1 MDIKRE
7 GVAKKKQQKRI
18 LYGALGLVAIVF
30 VTVGL
35 SRLEPA
41 APSVDANVVW
51 RGTVERGA
59 MVRNVRGSGTL
70 IPDENSIR
78 WISAETSGKVERI
91 RVKAGAKVEPGTII
105 LDLSNPQARQDLL
118 QAESGLRQ
126 AQANLAG
133 LDVQLRSGFMQQ
145 EGQAAQVESDALTAQ
160 LEYERDAELAKS
172 GLVSDLDLRIS
183 EARAK
188 TLGKRNEI
196 EKKRLAIAQENIDAQ
211 LDAQSARVEQAESL
225 YRLRLRQVNGL
236 QVRAGIAGILQE
248 VPVEVGQ
255 QAAPGTNLAR
265 IVAEGARL
273 KAEINVAAT
282 QARDVVV
289 GLKAE
294 IDTRNG
300 IVKGVVSRVDPAV
313 VSGLVTVDV
322 DLIGDLPPG
331 ARVALN
337 VDGTIELERLENVL
351 HVGRP
356 AFGQEHSTVGLF
368 RMEEDGVHFSRV
380 QVQLGRSSVTLMEV
394 ISGLFEGDEV
404 ILSDTSQWDSFDRI
418 RLN

>member
-337 VDGTIELERLENVL
+337 VDGTIELERLDNVL

>member
-7 GVAKKKQQKRI
+7 GVARKKQQKRI

-41 APSVDANVVW
+41 APSVDANIVW

-105 LDLSNPQARQDLL
+105 LEMSNPQARQDLF

-126 AQANLAG
+126 ARANLTG
-133 LDVQLRSGFMQQ
+133 LEVQLRSGLMQQ
-145 EGQAAQVESDALTAQ
+145 EAQAAQVESDALTAQ
-160 LEYERDAELAKS
+160 LEFERDTELAKS
-172 GLVSDLDLRIS
+172 GLVSDLDLKIS

-196 EKKRLAIAQENIDAQ
+196 EKKRLAIAQESIDAQ
-211 LDAQSARVEQAESL
+211 LDSSRAAVEQSEAL
-225 YRLRLRQVNGL
+225 YRLRRRQVNGL

-265 IVAEGARL
+265 VVAEGARL

-282 QARDVVV
+282 QARDVAI
-289 GLKAE
+289 GQKAK

-300 IVKGVVSRVDPAV
+300 IVDGIVSRIDPAV

-394 ISGLFEGDEV
+394 ISGLLEGDEV